1 MIKLLQWEFF
11 LDVISSIISS
21 YQTGVWKVETSI
33 YQIVFQEKQAC
44 QRFLSCSRI
53 YWKINAETKGF
64 VDLNWKK
71 VFDDKYFGEGVLT
84 DLPKAFDPLNNE
96 LLIAK
101 LSAYGFTNKYLRLIK
116 SYLTNRW

>member
-33 YQIVFQEKQAC
+33 CQIVFQEKQAC

-84 DLPKAFDPLNNE
+84 DLPKAFHPLNNE

-101 LSAYGFTNKYLRLIK
+101 LSAYGFTNEYLRLIK